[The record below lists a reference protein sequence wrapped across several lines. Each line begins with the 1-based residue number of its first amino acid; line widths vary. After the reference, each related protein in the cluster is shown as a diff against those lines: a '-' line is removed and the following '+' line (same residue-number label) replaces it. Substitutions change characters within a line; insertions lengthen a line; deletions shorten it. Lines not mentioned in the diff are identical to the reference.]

1 MNSFLFLLLAAALST
16 AGNLSLK
23 LSKTYNID
31 FFPVWVND
39 LNPLFLT
46 AVFFYML
53 NLLAFSKALETL
65 PINIGYPVLASLG
78 FLMLAVSSM
87 FVLKES
93 LSIVQICGIVTVSVG
108 IFMLASKDIF

>member
-23 LSKTYNID
+23 LSKTSSID
-31 FFPVWVND
+31 FLPIWVND
-39 LNPLFLT
+39 LNPLFFS

-65 PINIGYPVLASLG
+65 PVNVGYPVLASLG
-78 FLMLAVSSM
+78 FLMLAITSV
-87 FVLKES
+87 FLLKEN
-93 LSIVQICGIVTVSVG
+93 LSIVQICGMVMVSVG